1 MLKFFARMA
10 LSLLAN
16 AFALLVA
23 SILLTG
29 FAINALGFVVAVCI
43 FTASTTI
50 LEPLITR
57 IATQNAPLDFFVLF
71 SSVASVLGSP
81 GQANYAAG
89 NAYLDALAH
98 ARRAQG
104 LLATLIT
111 WLATIVGT
119 LILPRFLFK
128 EVLGSKVNE

>member
-16 AFALLVA
+16 ALALLVA
-23 SILLTG
+23 SVLLTG
-29 FAINALGFVVAVCI
+29 FAINGLAFVVAVCI

-57 IATQNAPLDFFVLF
+57 IATQNAPYLLGGIALVTTFV
-71 SSVASVLGSP
+71 
-81 GQANYAAG
+81 
-89 NAYLDALAH
+89 
-98 ARRAQG
+98 G
-104 LLATLIT
+104 LLVTTIITDGLSIMGIGTWVMATLIT
-111 WLATIVGT
+111 WLATVVGS

-128 EVLGSKVNE
+128 EVLGSKVNG

>member
-16 AFALLVA
+16 ALALLVA
-23 SILLTG
+23 SVLLTG
-29 FAINALGFVVAVCI
+29 FSINGLAFVVAVCI

-50 LEPLITR
+50 LEPLITK
-57 IATQNAPLDFFVLF
+57 IATQNAPYLLGGIALVTTFV
-71 SSVASVLGSP
+71 
-81 GQANYAAG
+81 
-89 NAYLDALAH
+89 
-98 ARRAQG
+98 G
-104 LLATLIT
+104 LLVTTIITDGLSIMGIGTWVMATLIT
-111 WLATIVGT
+111 WLATVVGS

>member
-16 AFALLVA
+16 ALALLVA
-23 SILLTG
+23 SVLLTG
-29 FAINALGFVVAVCI
+29 FAINGLAFVVAVFI

-50 LEPLITR
+50 LEPLITK
-57 IATQNAPLDFFVLF
+57 IATQNAPYLLGGIALVTTFV
-71 SSVASVLGSP
+71 
-81 GQANYAAG
+81 
-89 NAYLDALAH
+89 
-98 ARRAQG
+98 G
-104 LLATLIT
+104 LLVTTIITDGLSIMGIGTWVMATLIT
-111 WLATIVGT
+111 WLATVVGS

>member
-10 LSLLAN
+10 LSLFAN
-16 AFALLVA
+16 AIALLVA
-23 SILLTG
+23 SVLLTG
-29 FAINALGFVVAVCI
+29 FSINGLAFVVAVCI

-57 IATQNAPLDFFVLF
+57 IATQNAPYLLGGIALVTTFV
-71 SSVASVLGSP
+71 
-81 GQANYAAG
+81 
-89 NAYLDALAH
+89 
-98 ARRAQG
+98 G
-104 LLATLIT
+104 LLVTTIITDGLSIMGIGTWVMATLIT
-111 WLATIVGT
+111 WLATVVGS